1 MIGLA
6 EIEAELETVRFD
18 QPSSIATVL
27 PAVREL
33 LDVEL
38 AALYCPVEDASGF
51 TLERFDITDHS
62 LTKRIDRLV
71 REFFSSAPPRYG
83 WYDASRPEPAQRN
96 KVIDAPIAM
105 GPEQL
110 QALPLY
116 QAVIEPAGLHEHHQ
130 PRVLVCDG
138 ESLLA
143 WLGAF
148 DRDPFDA
155 RKNALLDALA
165 PSFQRR
171 LRFERDAALATASRA
186 VLTRVLDQIGA
197 ATLVVDPRGRIVEAN
212 AAGRQLFDQ
221 PAVRREVIS
230 EDLAAALRGG
240 PSPFELVRITDTGA
254 PAMFLA
260 ILRTADTRVAAA
272 LHRATQR
279 WNLTKRQAEVLEF
292 VVRGTGTATIAGE
305 LRITTRAVE
314 LHITKLFERADVESR
329 AALVAAVLA

>member
-1 MIGLA
+1 MIALR

-18 QPSSIATVL
+18 APSSIKTVL

-33 LDVEL
+33 LDVEI
-38 AALYCPVEDASGF
+38 AALYCPVEDASGY
-51 TLERFDITDHS
+51 TLERFDITEHT

-71 REFFSSAPPRYG
+71 REFFMSAPPRYA

-96 KVIDAPIAM
+96 KVIDAPIEM
-105 GPEQL
+105 GPEQF

-116 QAVIEPAGLHEHHQ
+116 QSVIEPAGLHEHHQ
-130 PRVLVCDG
+130 PRILICDG
-138 ESLLA
+138 DSLLA
-143 WLGAF
+143 WIGAF
-148 DRDPFDA
+148 DRDAFDA

-165 PSFQRR
+165 PSFRRR

-197 ATLVVDPRGRIVEAN
+197 ATLVVDPRGRIIEAN
-212 AAGRQLFDQ
+212 AAGRGLFDQ
-221 PAVRREVIS
+221 PATRREVIN
-230 EDLAAALRGG
+230 DHLLASLAGG

-260 ILRTADTRVAAA
+260 ILRTADTRVASALNRAA
-272 LHRATQR
+272 QR
-279 WNLTKRQAEVLEF
+279 WNLTKRQSEVLEL

-314 LHITKLFERADVESR
+314 LHITKLFERAQVESR